1 VEITTNN
8 YKVCEKTAD
17 TYISKAKELIKENT
31 SVTKKL
37 DIKKLINY
45 LIVPLIFIGLIVYFV
60 FLNNSYKNLTGKFT
74 RQVEIVNNQN
84 LIITNLNLKN
94 TELSGI
100 IKNYDQKFSFIQTN
114 VAHLQQ
120 LTDNLKKSSED
131 KDIKIKLLEQEKG
144 ALESDVKSLRN
155 TIVKM
160 TAEIVEY
167 SDELKKAKTETD
179 QNDLIKKI
187 AKLTEERNFLQDQVK
202 QYEKIIDDLRKE
214 NTILAAKLREN
225 LKKEGYEFNSQIGV
239 WPKGAETLM
248 KISREN
254 FKKKLDEL
262 NKIKEKEEP
271 KKEEKSEEKPKKQGF
286 FKNLFK

>member
-1 VEITTNN
+1 MDNNTT
-8 YKVCEKTAD
+8 EKP
-17 TYISKAKELIKENT
+17 SFIKQLDA
-31 SVTKKL
+31 KKL
-37 DIKKLINY
+37 VNN
-45 LIVPLIFIGLIVYFV
+45 LIVPIIFLGLIAYFV
-60 FLNNSYKNLTGKFT
+60 FLNNSYKNLTGKFNKQT
-74 RQVEIVNNQN
+74 EIVSNQN
-84 LIITNLNLKN
+84 LLITNLNLKN
-94 TELSGI
+94 SELSTV
-100 IKNYDQKFSFIQTN
+100 IKNYDQKFSFLQTN

-167 SDELKKAKTETD
+167 SDELKKAKTETE
-179 QNDLIKKI
+179 QNDLINKI
-187 AKLTEERNFLQDQVK
+187 TKLTEERNFLQDQVK

-214 NTILAAKLREN
+214 NTFLAAKLREN
-225 LKKEGYEFNSQIGV
+225 LKKEGYEFNSPIGT
-239 WPKGAETLM
+239 WPKGAEALM

-254 FKKKLDEL
+254 LKKKLDEL

>member
-1 VEITTNN
+1 
-8 YKVCEKTAD
+8 
-17 TYISKAKELIKENT
+17 
-31 SVTKKL
+31 
-37 DIKKLINY
+37 
-45 LIVPLIFIGLIVYFV
+45 
-60 FLNNSYKNLTGKFT
+60 
-74 RQVEIVNNQN
+74 
-84 LIITNLNLKN
+84 
-94 TELSGI
+94 
-100 IKNYDQKFSFIQTN
+100 
-114 VAHLQQ
+114 
-120 LTDNLKKSSED
+120 
-131 KDIKIKLLEQEKG
+131 
-144 ALESDVKSLRN
+144 
-155 TIVKM
+155 M

-167 SDELKKAKTETD
+167 SDELKKAKTETE

-187 AKLTEERNFLQDQVK
+187 TKLTEERNFLQDQVK

-225 LKKEGYEFNSQIGV
+225 LKKEGFEFNSPIGS

>member
-1 VEITTNN
+1 METVTEQPTQQ
-8 YKVCEKTAD
+8 K
-17 TYISKAKELIKENT
+17 IKLNP
-31 SVTKKL
+31 KK
-37 DIKKLINY
+37 IVNF
-45 LIVPLIFIGLIVYFV
+45 LIVPLAILGLITYFV
-60 FLNNSYKNLTGKFT
+60 FLNNSYKNLTGKFNKQT
-74 RQVEIVNNQN
+74 EIVSNQN
-84 LIITNLNLKN
+84 LLITNLNLKN
-94 TELSGI
+94 SELSTV
-100 IKNYDQKFSFIQTN
+100 IKNYDQKFSFLQTN
-114 VAHLQQ
+114 VVHLQQ
-120 LTDNLKKSSED
+120 LTDNLKRSSED

-155 TIVKM
+155 TIQKM

-202 QYEKIIDDLRKE
+202 QYEKIIEDLRKE

-225 LKKEGYEFNSQIGV
+225 LKKEGFEFNSPIGS

-254 FKKKLDEL
+254 LKKKLDEL

>member
-1 VEITTNN
+1 
-8 YKVCEKTAD
+8 
-17 TYISKAKELIKENT
+17 
-31 SVTKKL
+31 
-37 DIKKLINY
+37 
-45 LIVPLIFIGLIVYFV
+45 
-60 FLNNSYKNLTGKFT
+60 
-74 RQVEIVNNQN
+74 
-84 LIITNLNLKN
+84 
-94 TELSGI
+94 
-100 IKNYDQKFSFIQTN
+100 
-114 VAHLQQ
+114 
-120 LTDNLKKSSED
+120 
-131 KDIKIKLLEQEKG
+131 
-144 ALESDVKSLRN
+144 
-155 TIVKM
+155 M
-160 TAEIVEY
+160 TAEIVDY
-167 SDELKKAKTETD
+167 SEELKKAKTETE

-202 QYEKIIDDLRKE
+202 QYEKIIEDLRKE

-225 LKKEGYEFNSQIGV
+225 LKKEGFEFNSPIGS

>member
-1 VEITTNN
+1 MDNITT
-8 YKVCEKTAD
+8 EKP
-17 TYISKAKELIKENT
+17 SFIKQLDA
-31 SVTKKL
+31 KKL
-37 DIKKLINY
+37 VNN
-45 LIVPLIFIGLIVYFV
+45 LIVPIIFLGLIVYFV
-60 FLNNSYKNLTGKFT
+60 FLNNSYKNLTGKFNKQT
-74 RQVEIVNNQN
+74 EIVSNQN
-84 LIITNLNLKN
+84 LLITNLNLKN
-94 TELSGI
+94 SELSTV
-100 IKNYDQKFSFIQTN
+100 IKNYDQKFSFLQTN

-167 SDELKKAKTETD
+167 SDELKKAKTETE
-179 QNDLIKKI
+179 QNDLINKI
-187 AKLTEERNFLQDQVK
+187 TKLTEERNFLQDQVK

-214 NTILAAKLREN
+214 NTFLAAKLREN
-225 LKKEGYEFNSQIGV
+225 LKKEGYEFSSPIGS

-254 FKKKLDEL
+254 LKKKLDEL

-271 KKEEKSEEKPKKQGF
+271 KKEEKSDEKPKKQGF
-286 FKNLFK
+286 FRNLFK

>member
-1 VEITTNN
+1 MENN
-8 YKVCEKTAD
+8 
-17 TYISKAKELIKENT
+17 NT
-31 SVTKKL
+31 ETVSF
-37 DIKKLINY
+37 IKKLNVKNLIGY
-45 LIVPLIFIGLIVYFV
+45 LIVPLLILCL
-60 FLNNSYKNLTGKFT
+60 FLFLHNSYKNLNGRFNK
-74 RQVEIVNNQN
+74 QSEIITNQN
-84 LIITNLNLKN
+84 LMITNLNLKN
-94 TELSGI
+94 SELSTV
-100 IKNYDQKFSFIQTN
+100 IKNYDQKFSFLQTN

-155 TIVKM
+155 TIQKM

-202 QYEKIIDDLRKE
+202 QYEKIIEDLRKE
-214 NTILAAKLREN
+214 NTILAAKLRES
-225 LKKEGYEFNSQIGV
+225 LKKEGYEFNSPIGV
-239 WPKGAETLM
+239 WPKGAEALM

-254 FKKKLDEL
+254 LKKKLDEL

-271 KKEEKSEEKPKKQGF
+271 KKEEKIEETPKKQGF

>member
-1 VEITTNN
+1 ME
-8 YKVCEKTAD
+8 TA
-17 TYISKAKELIKENT
+17 TEQPIQQKIKLNPKKIVNFLI
-31 SVTKKL
+31 L
-37 DIKKLINY
+37 
-45 LIVPLIFIGLIVYFV
+45 PLSILGLITYFA

-100 IKNYDQKFSFIQTN
+100 IKNYDQKFSFLQTN

-239 WPKGAETLM
+239 WPKGSEALM

-254 FKKKLDEL
+254 LKKKLDEL
-262 NKIKEKEEP
+262 NKTKEKEEP
-271 KKEEKSEEKPKKQGF
+271 KKEEKTEEKPKKQGF

>member
-1 VEITTNN
+1 MDNNITENN
-8 YKVCEKTAD
+8 
-17 TYISKAKELIKENT
+17 
-31 SVTKKL
+31 SVAKKL
-37 DIKKLINY
+37 DTQKIINY

-60 FLNNSYKNLTGKFT
+60 FLNNSYKNLTFKFT

-100 IKNYDQKFSFIQTN
+100 IKNYDQKFSFLQTN

-120 LTDNLKKSSED
+120 LTDNLKKSSDD

-167 SDELKKAKTETD
+167 SDELKKAKTEID

-202 QYEKIIDDLRKE
+202 QYEKIIDDLKKE

-254 FKKKLDEL
+254 LKKKLDEL

-271 KKEEKSEEKPKKQGF
+271 KNEEKSEEKPKKQGF
-286 FKNLFK
+286 FRNLFK